1 MGASLFLGSV
11 HCGFSQRGRSLNLHG
26 KTVLITGAAHG
37 LGRQLALL
45 LDPLS
50 CSLFLIDRDADGL
63 SALAGELN
71 NAPNIFSCDLGD
83 LRERKK
89 IIQIIKSQTQIDIL
103 INCAGIGSH
112 SQLSQ
117 LTVDEIEHIM
127 QINTLAPL
135 ELTAGLFP
143 LELIVNIGSVA
154 GEMNLPSMSLY
165 AASKTSVHAFTRSIQ
180 LEGPRMLLVIL
191 GPLCGTDFAQS
202 IAHPHT
208 GQPNWYRW
216 LDLPVETA
224 ARLIV
229 QAMQRGK
236 SQLVA
241 PWWYRIIFMLARI
254 FSPLVG
260 VFGRYSSVKQ

>member
-1 MGASLFLGSV
+1 
-11 HCGFSQRGRSLNLHG
+11 LNLHG

-45 LDPLS
+45 LDALG
-50 CSLFLIDRDADGL
+50 CSLFLTDCDTDSL
-63 SALAGELN
+63 SALVRDLS
-71 NAPNIFSCDLGD
+71 NAPKIFICDLGNLQERQGL
-83 LRERKK
+83 LRA
-89 IIQIIKSQTQIDIL
+89 IKEQMPMDIL
-103 INCAGIGSH
+103 INCAGVGSH

-117 LTVDEIEHIM
+117 LTVDEIERVM

-135 ELTAGLFP
+135 ELIAGLSP
-143 LELIVNIGSVA
+143 LELVVNIGSVA

-165 AASKTSVHAFTRSIQ
+165 AASKISMHAFTRSIQ
-180 LEGPRMLLVIL
+180 LEGARALLVIL
-191 GPLCGTDFAQS
+191 GPLSGTDFVQS

-208 GQPNWYRW
+208 GQPNWYRR

-236 SQLVA
+236 SQLVV
-241 PWWYRIIFMLARI
+241 PWWYRVAFVVSRWLA
-254 FSPLVG
+254 PLIK
-260 VFGRYSSVKQ
+260 VFVKRPS